1 MWFIIAFCLHYIIGW
16 WRCWHLWLGGL
27 LLLVYIA
34 ILSAINVYS
43 LSSGFEDDLERTAE
57 AILAVTDLSEVSAQ
71 RVAQLQSAHEVA
83 ELFRA
88 LSTHHLS
95 VEPRGSFAGASVPVG
110 VTSLA
115 GLVGVLQAVQR
126 EH

>member
-1 MWFIIAFCLHYIIGW
+1 M
-16 WRCWHLWLGGL
+16 RCWHLWLGGL

-71 RVAQLQSAHEVA
+71 RVAQLQSAHAHGCAPRIWGRVA
-83 ELFRA
+83 
-88 LSTHHLS
+88 
-95 VEPRGSFAGASVPVG
+95 G
-110 VTSLA
+110 
-115 GLVGVLQAVQR
+115 
-126 EH
+126 